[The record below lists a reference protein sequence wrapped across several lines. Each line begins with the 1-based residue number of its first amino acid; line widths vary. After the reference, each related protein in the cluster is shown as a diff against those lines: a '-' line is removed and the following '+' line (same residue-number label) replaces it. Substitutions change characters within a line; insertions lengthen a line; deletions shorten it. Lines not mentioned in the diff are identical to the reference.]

1 VPRYRV
7 IDHTADLTVYFY
19 GRSPEEVFINAGKVM
34 FELMLDGRPN
44 GKQEERLLEI
54 TGVDREDVLVQ
65 WLSELL
71 FLYESRNQALSGAE
85 IESLSSTGL
94 RARLKLVSFDPAI
107 VGVKTEIKAVTYH
120 QAEFRPSKSGWQA
133 RVTFDL

>member
-1 VPRYRV
+1 MPRYRL

-19 GRSPEEVFINAGKVM
+19 GQSPEEVFINAGQVM
-34 FELMLDGRPN
+34 FELMLDGRPD
-44 GKQEERLLEI
+44 GTKEERRLEI

-71 FLYESRNQALSGAE
+71 FLYAGRNQALFGVE
-85 IESLSSTGL
+85 IKTLSLTGMK
-94 RARLKLVSFDPAI
+94 ARLELVSFDPEI
-107 VGVKTEIKAVTYH
+107 MGVKTEIKAVTYH
-120 QAEFRPSKSGWQA
+120 QAEFKPTESGWRA